1 MIYDKSYF
9 QVKRDRSS
17 FERRLSVCEQEKTEL
32 LNEQK
37 KIEKENEEVVKDNE
51 NVLKQANND
60 LNELLE
66 KFSKMKKEYERSL
79 ASEAELRKERDGC
92 RAHGSLQ

>member
-1 MIYDKSYF
+1 M
-9 QVKRDRSS
+9 KRDRSS

>member
-1 MIYDKSYF
+1 M
-9 QVKRDRSS
+9 KRDRSS

-79 ASEAELRKERDGC
+79 AQNVFFIYFTLVSQTPFEQIL
-92 RAHGSLQ
+92 